1 MAAAHVAAEPAAA
14 AAVEDEEEEEE
25 IPAFSEKDKVGLLV
39 TMKKIYSV
47 I

>member
-1 MAAAHVAAEPAAA
+1 MAAAHVAAEPAA